1 MKIVHLIFSLN
12 LGGAEAMLIDI
23 INQQVYRNEVTLC
36 IINKAYNEKLLDNIS
51 NEVQIILLNRKESS
65 RDIKD

>member
-23 INQQVYRNEVTLC
+23 INQQVYRNE
-36 IINKAYNEKLLDNIS
+36 IYIMHNK
-51 NEVQIILLNRKESS
+51 
-65 RDIKD
+65 